1 MTRILQAVTVA
12 AVVGVSAPS
21 FACSRHAHGSI
32 AVSLGNLFFGFGV
45 QAAPCPAPII
55 VAQPAPVYVAPPPAV
70 YVAPPP
76 PVYVAPPVPVY
87 APPPVVMAPPP
98 VAYVAPPAPVYVPT
112 PPPVVA
118 APPMVAA
125 PPVAAAASVSV
136 QVEKREDPKPAFL
149 GLKYLGGSAALVD
162 WSTGMSLSSLGYTHS
177 IGLEGRFNRW
187 FGLRSDFEMRSDSR
201 SWDLIGAKLWVPTS
215 TFKPY
220 ASVSLAMTEAYSQP
234 GQMHWGLVGAAGLD
248 IWLGKHFFIEAEAR
262 YRVSPGDCCRA
273 EPHLSGLIGAGVAFF

>member
-12 AVVGVSAPS
+12 VVVGLSAPAL
-21 FACSRHAHGSI
+21 ACSRHAHGSI
-32 AVSLGNLFFGFGV
+32 AVTLGNLFFGFGV
-45 QAAPCPAPII
+45 QAAPCPAPVI
-55 VAQPAPVYVAPPPAV
+55 VAQPAPVYVAPPPVV
-70 YVAPPP
+70 YLAPP
-76 PVYVAPPVPVY
+76 APVY

-118 APPMVAA
+118 APPAPPMVAA
-125 PPVAAAASVSV
+125 PAAAASVSV
-136 QVEKREDPKPAFL
+136 QVEKREAPKPAFL

-162 WSTGMSLSSLGYTHS
+162 WSSGMSLSGLGYTHS

-273 EPHLSGLIGAGVAFF
+273 EPHLSGLVGAGVAFF

>member
-12 AVVGVSAPS
+12 AVVGLSAPS

-32 AVSLGNLFFGFGV
+32 AVTLGNLFFGFGV
-45 QAAPCPAPII
+45 AATPCPAPII
-55 VAQPAPVYVAPPPAV
+55 VAQPAPVYVAPPPQ
-70 YVAPPP
+70 
-76 PVYVAPPVPVY
+76 VYVAPPVPVY

-118 APPMVAA
+118 APPPPPMVAA
-125 PPVAAAASVSV
+125 PAASVAV
-136 QVEKREDPKPAFL
+136 RVEKPAAPKPAFL

-162 WSTGMSLSSLGYTHS
+162 WSSGMSLSGLGYTHS

-187 FGLRSDFEMRSDSR
+187 FALRSDFEMRSDSR

-220 ASVSLAMTEAYSQP
+220 ASVSLAMTEAYAQP

-262 YRVSPGDCCRA
+262 YRVSPGDCCRS